1 MNSSLELRF
10 LSVIMSLMC
19 ATNADDV
26 TKRKLKILID
36 SPAFGFSHM
45 QFQGRLADVL
55 VEAGHEVHILVV
67 DIVPNL
73 KTYNGSVKAHK
84 IIRVPR
90 PEKKSDQMS
99 TMQGLQNPLLGML
112 PKFVGLFMDFAN
124 LFKGV
129 CEELT
134 HNVELID
141 QLTAERYDVG
151 IAEFYQF
158 CSLAIFHRI
167 GIKTKLGSYNTPLTP
182 MSASNFGIPSISSYS
197 QNPLFSFI
205 EGMNANFFQRTIKF
219 YYGFFEA
226 NYMSP
231 TAVHMYETV
240 VQSAFG
246 NDFPTLKQLARNTSL
261 IFVNTNEMF
270 EFPKPISN
278 KVVYIGGIVRSEVK
292 PLDENVKSILEG
304 SKKGAILLSFG
315 TMWDS
320 TKLSEQLKL
329 SFLKVFSKF
338 PDYDFI
344 WKIKANERD
353 IELLRSSTNLHVFE
367 WVDQRSIIAHPK
379 LAAFITHCGQNSV
392 VEAVHSGVPLVG
404 IPLFG
409 DQIFNAALMLH
420 KEIGEYVDI
429 KAVDDPDVIAQALE
443 KVLNDPKYRQN
454 AELIKK
460 KMQLA
465 PFTPEEKLVKWVEFA
480 AEFPELNELNLP
492 TVQEMGFMAY
502 YSLDCFLLDTC
513 IVAAHFGDTFFK
525 ILVVLSFFGEI
536 WEIHQKVCSQK
547 HISTVSLKTDS
558 RCDISRILAID

>member
-1 MNSSLELRF
+1 MNTSLELF
-10 LSVIMSLMC
+10 LLGVIMSLLC

-73 KTYNGSVKAHK
+73 KAYNGSVKAHK
-84 IIRVPR
+84 IIRIPR

-134 HNVELID
+134 HNSELID
-141 QLTAERYDVG
+141 QLTAE
-151 IAEFYQF
+151 Q
-158 CSLAIFHRI
+158 
-167 GIKTKLGSYNTPLTP
+167 
-182 MSASNFGIPSISSYS
+182 
-197 QNPLFSFI
+197 
-205 EGMNANFFQRTIKF
+205 GMNANFFQRTIKF
-219 YYGFFEA
+219 YYGIFES

-231 TAVHMYETV
+231 TAVNMYETV

-246 NDFPTLKQLARNTSL
+246 KDFPTLKQIARNTSL

-270 EFPKPISN
+270 DFPKPTSS

-292 PLDENVKSILEG
+292 PLEADVKSILEH

-315 TMWDS
+315 AIWDS
-320 TKLSEQLKL
+320 TKMSEQLKL

-344 WKIKANERD
+344 WIIKVNEKD
-353 IELLRSSTNLHVFE
+353 IELLRSSTNLHVFD
-367 WVDQRSIIAHPK
+367 WVDQRSILAHPK
-379 LAAFITHCGQNSV
+379 LVAFITHCGLNSV
-392 VEAVHSGVPLVG
+392 VEAVHSRVPLVG

-409 DQIFNAALMLH
+409 DQIFNAAFMLH

-429 KAVDDPDVIAQALE
+429 KAADDPDVIAQALE

-454 AELIKK
+454 AELIQK

-465 PFTPEEKLVKWVEFA
+465 PFTPEERLVKWVEFA

-502 YSLDCFLLDTC
+502 YSLDVIFASTFL
-513 IVAAHFGDTFFK
+513 VAF
-525 ILVVLSFFGEI
+525 VLYIMTLLKSRN
-536 WEIHQKVCSQK
+536 KVK
-547 HISTVSLKTDS
+547 KT
-558 RCDISRILAID
+558 